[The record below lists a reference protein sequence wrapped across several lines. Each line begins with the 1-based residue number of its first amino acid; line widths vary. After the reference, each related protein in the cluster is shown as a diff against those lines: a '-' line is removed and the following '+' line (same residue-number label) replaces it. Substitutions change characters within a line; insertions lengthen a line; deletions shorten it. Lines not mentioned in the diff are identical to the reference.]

1 MKFIFI
7 AIQILF
13 FSSVLG
19 QPLNDFVI
27 KEANKYNGGTYKWS
41 GSGCPVDIVLG
52 EKVLLQK
59 STIGSHCSGFT
70 FTVLFNTLKAH
81 GFHEKMNF
89 EQWKSFQQHW
99 YGNTT
104 IAAETQCLYALET
117 CELGR
122 KVELDQAQ
130 SGDFV
135 QFWRNNNTGHSVVF
149 LAWEKDEKGR
159 IIAMKYRSSQKV
171 TNGIGDRTEPV
182 GKGEKDINP
191 KRIYVARLGGE

>member
-1 MKFIFI
+1 MKFIVTFFLVF
-7 AIQILF
+7 LF
-13 FSSVLG
+13 GNIIG

-27 KEANKYNGGTYKWS
+27 NEANKYSGGTYKWS

-52 EKVLLQK
+52 EKILLQK
-59 STIGSHCSGFT
+59 SAIGSHCSGFT

-81 GFHEKMNF
+81 GFHERMNF
-89 EQWKSFQQHW
+89 DQWKTFQQHW

-122 KVELDQAQ
+122 KVALEEAQ

-135 QFWRNNNTGHSVVF
+135 QFWRNNNTGHSVIF
-149 LAWEKDEKGR
+149 LAWVKDEKGK
-159 IIAMKYRSSQKV
+159 ITAMKYRSSQKV

-191 KRIYVARLGGE
+191 KRIYIARLGDE